1 MGLGFAESDSSE
13 GLGLEGWGSISVL
26 ACKNF
31 PLFRCMKATWSWS
44 TVSSFTVLDDGSE
57 PLAIPTEREVNNNKL
72 RPQLCEGDMV
82 LVDGSEALAILTE
95 KEVNNN
101 KKGLTRMPWLSSET
115 WMSLRPPSLTTTLME
130 EERASRL
137 FSTSSLTA
145 ETGRWMTSSAA
156 IRFTRDS
163 SRR

>member
-31 PLFRCMKATWSWS
+31 PLFSSGRRCMKATWSWS

-82 LVDGSEALAILTE
+82 LVDGSEAVAILTE

-101 KKGLTRMPWLSSET
+101 KVMKFNVLCL
-115 WMSLRPPSLTTTLME
+115 
-130 EERASRL
+130 
-137 FSTSSLTA
+137 
-145 ETGRWMTSSAA
+145 
-156 IRFTRDS
+156 I
-163 SRR
+163 

>member
-1 MGLGFAESDSSE
+1 MEFSQE
-13 GLGLEGWGSISVL
+13 ISTTKFKL
-26 ACKNF
+26 FDMAKNRF
-31 PLFRCMKATWSWS
+31 SCFSKPSNLT
-44 TVSSFTVLDDGSE
+44 DGQ
-57 PLAIPTEREVNNNKL
+57 L